1 MLLVKLYCLNSSD
14 RGTVAYK
21 KEGEMG
27 CQNISCHTAE
37 LG

>member
-1 MLLVKLYCLNSSD
+1 MLLVKLYSLNSSD
-14 RGTVAYK
+14 RGTVAYE

-27 CQNISCHTAE
+27 CQNISCHIAE